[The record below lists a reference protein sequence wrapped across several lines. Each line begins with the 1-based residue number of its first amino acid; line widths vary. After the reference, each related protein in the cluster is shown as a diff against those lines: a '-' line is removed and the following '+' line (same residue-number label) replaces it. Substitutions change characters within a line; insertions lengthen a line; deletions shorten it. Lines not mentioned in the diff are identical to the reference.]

1 VDDSF
6 WARLA
11 DRIGDTFAFRAPDG
25 MAIEAQLVAADRS
38 EQGTTAVLTLTFRT
52 DDGIAAQGTYEVRHP
67 DLGTFALFVVPRSRT
82 EFDADV
88 TWLDA
93 P

>member
-1 VDDSF
+1 M

-11 DRIGDTFAFRAPDG
+11 DRIGDAFEFRAPDG
-25 MAIEAQLVAADRS
+25 MVTAAQLVAADRS
-38 EQGTTAVLTLTFRT
+38 EQGNTAVLTLTFRA
-52 DDGIAAQGTYEVRHP
+52 DDGIAAQGTYEVGHC

-82 EFDADV
+82 EFDADI